1 MRKIK
6 LLSDLN
12 NAILSDYLSAA
23 NDKKKMPHEYAIV
36 TSDCHDGNIIFGF
49 TKLIK
54 WKYEFISLNKW
65 VIINF
70 DSERN
75 FKENLEKFLGERFTN
90 FTVEYV

>member
-6 LLSDLN
+6 LISDLD
-12 NAILSDYLSAA
+12 NAILSDYLNAA
-23 NDKKKMPHEYAIV
+23 ETSKKMPHEYAIA
-36 TSDCHDGNIIFGF
+36 SADCDDGNIIFGF
-49 TKLIK
+49 TKLCK
-54 WKYEFISLNKW
+54 WRYEFIKHNKW

-70 DSERN
+70 DAERN